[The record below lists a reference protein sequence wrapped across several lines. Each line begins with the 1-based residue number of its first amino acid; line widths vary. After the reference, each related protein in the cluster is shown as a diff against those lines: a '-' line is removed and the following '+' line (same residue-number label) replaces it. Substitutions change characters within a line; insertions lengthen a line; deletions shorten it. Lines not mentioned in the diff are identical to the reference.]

1 MEKDM
6 KMAAQMAIDEIEQ
19 LLPPMDYEEQ
29 TENAGRHHALN
40 EYGLEL
46 FKAGVDWALAM
57 LWRDP
62 SELPQ
67 DCKELLIDDGF
78 GNIHR
83 CEKRGDYVEDLDD
96 GLPLTNDEISQF
108 ISAETLKK
116 TLDEGFSDK
125 ARRLMNS
132 W

>member
-19 LLPPMDYEEQ
+19 FLPPMDYEEQ

-40 EYGLEL
+40 EYGMEL

-67 DCKELLIDDGF
+67 DCKELLIDDGC
-78 GNIHR
+78 GTYHH

-96 GLPLTNDEISQF
+96 GLPLVNDEICQF
-108 ISAETLKK
+108 ISVETLKK
-116 TLDEGFSDK
+116 TLKDGFCDK
-125 ARRLMNS
+125 AR
-132 W
+132 